1 MIKILLIANVLVAIL
16 VIADMLYG
24 RHMCMKMMKDA
35 SIVGSII
42 KLEDLDSKL
51 NMDYAELSERDEV
64 LEQRLCALELK
75 VNKPK
80 RSSKKKTS
88 TKK

>member
-1 MIKILLIANVLVAIL
+1 MTIAIWITLVLTIVLI
-16 VIADMLYG
+16 IADMLYG
-24 RHMCMKMMKDA
+24 KHMCKRMTENA
-35 SIVGSII
+35 SIVESII

-51 NMDYAELSERDEV
+51 NMDYAELAERDEV
-64 LEQRLCALELK
+64 LEQRLCAVELK

-80 RSSKKKTS
+80 RTSKKKTS